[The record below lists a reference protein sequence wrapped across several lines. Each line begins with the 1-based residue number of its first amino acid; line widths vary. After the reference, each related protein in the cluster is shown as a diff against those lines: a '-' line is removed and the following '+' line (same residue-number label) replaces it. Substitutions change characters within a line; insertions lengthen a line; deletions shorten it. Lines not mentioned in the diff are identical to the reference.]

1 MGVITMLRS
10 CAYCGRVHDRS
21 FDCPKKPKK
30 EKAVNDITKFRG
42 SSKWKRLREAIV
54 CRDRCLCCVCR
65 SKGIYKSDDLSVH
78 HIVPLVIDFSLR
90 TDPDNLIT
98 LCTTHHE
105 EAERGDIPA
114 DVLRGLIQ
122 AEDTPRGSESDS
134 GEA

>member
-1 MGVITMLRS
+1 MLRS
-10 CAYCGRVHDRS
+10 CAYCGRVHERG
-21 FDCPKKPKK
+21 FRCPKKPVEKK
-30 EKAVNDITKFRG
+30 KTTEITKFR
-42 SSKWKRLREAIV
+42 SSFKWKHIREIAMR
-54 CRDRCLCCVCR
+54 RDNCLCLMCR
-65 SKGIYKSDDLSVH
+65 SEGVYKSDDLSVH

-122 AEDTPRGSESDS
+122 AEDTPPGVRE
-134 GEA
+134 